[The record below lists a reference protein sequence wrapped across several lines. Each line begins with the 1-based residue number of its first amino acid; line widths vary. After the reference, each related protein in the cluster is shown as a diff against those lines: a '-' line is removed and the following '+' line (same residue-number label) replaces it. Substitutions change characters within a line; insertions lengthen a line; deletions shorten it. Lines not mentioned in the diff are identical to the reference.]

1 MQLRPLADDLWHAER
16 PLNLGGGLRLQTRT
30 TVVRLPSGELVVI
43 SPLPR
48 LEELQDAL
56 RGLGPVAAL
65 VAPNLMHHLGL
76 VGMARA
82 FPAAR
87 VFGRPG
93 LAKKRAELS
102 IEPLAER
109 PPELWRGVLE
119 HRVVEGMPK
128 LDELAFFHAPSRTLI
143 LTDMAFNV
151 RSAEHAVTRWVM
163 RLNGALGSFGPSRIA
178 RFLTKDRAALERSVD
193 AMLEWGPERIIVGH
207 GDVVEEDGRAILAQ
221 AFGRS

>member
-1 MQLRPLADDLWHAER
+1 MPPLLRLLAEVAHHRREAIHGPGVRARPEVPLDHVDVLGDRLTCLEPTVPLAELRPRGEPLRPRAVHAAK
-16 PLNLGGGLRLQTRT
+16 
-30 TVVRLPSGELVVI
+30 LV
-43 SPLPR
+43 
-48 LEELQDAL
+48 
-56 RGLGPVAAL
+56 
-65 VAPNLMHHLGL
+65 
-76 VGMARA
+76 
-82 FPAAR
+82 
-87 VFGRPG
+87 GRPG